1 MRTSNFPLSTLRE
14 TPADAEIISHQ
25 LMLRAGMIKRLS
37 TGLYTWMP
45 LGLRVLRN
53 VEKIVREEMNKT
65 NAVELLMPTVQPAEL
80 WEESKRWDQYGAELL
95 RIKDRHNRDY
105 CFGPTHEEIITDYA
119 RKDLTSYKQLPIS
132 YYQIQTK
139 FRDEVRPRFGVMRSR
154 EFIMKDAYSFHIDN
168 ESLQQT
174 YKAMYKA
181 YHKIFTRMGLNFRA
195 VDADTGS
202 IGGNNSHEFHVI
214 ADSGED
220 TIAFSNNSDY
230 AANVEKAVTLIPEP
244 NRPEPQ
250 AGMRTIDTEH
260 QKSIE
265 DVANFLE
272 TSPKKIIKTLL
283 VKGSH
288 NDVIALLLRG
298 DHELNEIKAAK
309 LPQIASPLCFATDDE
324 VFAATGAKSG
334 SLGPLGLTI
343 TVIAD
348 HATSNMADFI
358 CGANKTGKH
367 LVNANWGR
375 DITEPKFADLRNV
388 VNGDAS
394 PDGNGT
400 LSIARGIEVG
410 HIFQLNTKYSEA
422 MKATVLNEKGKSQ
435 VMSMG
440 CYGIGISRVVAAA
453 IEQNNDKYGIIWPLS
468 LAPFQ
473 LAIVPINYHQC
484 DDVKVRADALYQSL
498 IESGYNVLLDDR
510 NMRPGAMFADLEL
523 IGIPHRLVIS
533 ERGINNGEYEYRLR
547 TAKDSQNIAIEA
559 IPNFIN
565 TLLS

>member
-45 LGLRVLRN
+45 LGLRVLRK
-53 VEKIVREEMNKT
+53 VEAIVREEMNK
-65 NAVELLMPTVQPAEL
+65 VHSIELLMPTVQPAEL
-80 WEESKRWDQYGAELL
+80 WEESGRWDQYGTELL
-95 RIKDRHNRDY
+95 RLKDRHNRDY

-119 RKDLTSYKQLPIS
+119 RKDLTSYKQLPIC

-154 EFIMKDAYSFHIDN
+154 EFIMKDAYSFHLDK
-168 ESLQQT
+168 ESLQNT
-174 YKAMYKA
+174 YDAMHKA
-181 YHKIFTRMGLNFRA
+181 YSAIFTRMGLHFRA

-202 IGGNNSHEFHVI
+202 IGGNDSHEFHVI

-220 TIAFSNNSDY
+220 AIAFSNGSDY
-230 AANVEKAVTLIPEP
+230 AANVEKAETVIPED
-244 NRPEPQ
+244 NRPQPQ
-250 AGMRTIDTEH
+250 VGMRTIETEH
-260 QKSIE
+260 HKTIDE
-265 DVANFLE
+265 VATFLE
-272 TSPKKIIKTLL
+272 TSTENIIKTLL
-283 VKGSH
+283 VKGS
-288 NDVIALLLRG
+288 NDNIVALLLRG

-309 LPQIASPLCFATDDE
+309 LPQVASPLCFASDDE
-324 VFAATGAKSG
+324 IFAATGAKAG
-334 SLGPLGLTI
+334 SLGPLGLDI

-348 HATSNMADFI
+348 YSTQNMADFV

-367 LVNANWGR
+367 LMGANWGR
-375 DITEPKFADLRNV
+375 DICEPKFADLRNV
-388 VNGDAS
+388 VSGDKS
-394 PDGNGT
+394 PDGKGT

-422 MKATVLNEKGKSQ
+422 MKATVLNENGKDQ
-435 VMSMG
+435 VMTMG
-440 CYGIGISRVVAAA
+440 CYGIGISRVVAAT
-453 IEQNNDKYGIIWPLS
+453 IEQNNDKNGIIWPQS

-473 LAIVPINYHQC
+473 LAIVPINYHKSE
-484 DDVKVRADALYQSL
+484 DVKARADALYEQL
-498 IESGYNVLLDDR
+498 TQAGHDILLDDR

-533 ERGINNGEYEYRLR
+533 DRGIGNGEYEYRLR
-547 TAKDSQNIAIEA
+547 TAEDSQTIAIEE
-559 IPNFIN
+559 IPNFIKS
-565 TLLS
+565 LL